1 MTDPLRS
8 GRPPSSPEVPD
19 RDRDARVEELL
30 LTGLDHYFSGQH
42 DLAVNVW
49 TRVLFLDR
57 GHARARAYI
66 ERARSAIAERQREGE
81 ELLHTGVAAFKRGDQ
96 AAARALLRSAVD
108 RGAGGEEAMA
118 LLQRLDRLE
127 AAAQHVESGVPH
139 ARTTRDA
146 ATVPDVAAA
155 NNRADLDR
163 DRRDFRSSP
172 RRTDLAVGRRS
183 GNRVAR
189 HGPRC
194 THGRAGTRRRTASRC
209 PPRPSCRLL
218 ALERCMRVDTC
229 AMRWSRSNRSG
240 TATGSAPRRMNCV
253 QPSSKN
259 CSPREG
265 PGSPRGMRRRLRVLS
280 KYPADEMPEVP
291 VHQFRERRA
300 LP

>member
-81 ELLHTGVAAFKRGDQ
+81 ELLHTGVAAFQRGDQ
-96 AAARALLRSAVD
+96 AQARALLGSAVD

-127 AAAQHVESGVPH
+127 ATAQHVESGAAHARASRDTAAIPVVATASNRVTWIVTGVISGVLLAALILLSLGDQGTQWLGMARD
-139 ARTTRDA
+139 ARTTVPARAEEPVPVPAASELSIARARALQARGHLRDA
-146 ATVPDVAAA
+146 
-155 NNRADLDR
+155 
-163 DRRDFRSSP
+163 
-172 RRTDLAVGRRS
+172 LAVLNTVRYGDRLRTE
-183 GNRVAR
+183 ADEL
-189 HGPRC
+189 
-194 THGRAGTRRRTASRC
+194 RAAIQQE
-209 PPRPSCRLL
+209 LL
-218 ALERCMRVDTC
+218 A
-229 AMRWSRSNRSG
+229 AGG
-240 TATGSAPRRMNCV
+240 TAPANAPAV
-253 QPSSKN
+253 Q
-259 CSPREG
+259 SP
-265 PGSPRGMRRRLRVLS
+265 
-280 KYPADEMPEVP
+280 
-291 VHQFRERRA
+291 Q
-300 LP
+300 

>member
-66 ERARSAIAERQREGE
+66 ERARSAIAERLREGE
-81 ELLHTGVAAFKRGDQ
+81 ELLHTGVAAFKRGDP

-127 AAAQHVESGVPH
+127 AAAPPVESGLPH

-146 ATVPDVAAA
+146 AIVPDVTAAS
-155 NNRADLDR
+155 NRLTWIVTGVISGVLLAALILLSVGDQGTVWLGMGRDARMAAPARAEDPVPVPTASELSIARARALHARGHLRDALVALKSVRYGDRFRAEADELR
-163 DRRDFRSSP
+163 AAIQQEL
-172 RRTDLAVGRRS
+172 LA
-183 GNRVAR
+183 A
-189 HGPRC
+189 
-194 THGRAGTRRRTASRC
+194 GRAGQPAG
-209 PPRPSCRLL
+209 
-218 ALERCMRVDTC
+218 
-229 AMRWSRSNRSG
+229 N
-240 TATGSAPRRMNCV
+240 ATSA
-253 QPSSKN
+253 Q
-259 CSPREG
+259 SP
-265 PGSPRGMRRRLRVLS
+265 
-280 KYPADEMPEVP
+280 
-291 VHQFRERRA
+291 Q
-300 LP
+300 

>member
-19 RDRDARVEELL
+19 RDRDARVDELL

-127 AAAQHVESGVPH
+127 AAAQHVESGVPD

-146 ATVPDVAAA
+146 ATAPDAAAA
-155 NNRADLDR
+155 NNRLTWIVTGVISGVLLAALILLSVGDQGTAWLGMGRDARTVAPARAEEPVPVPTASELSIARARALHARGHLRDALIALKSVRYGDRFRAEADELR
-163 DRRDFRSSP
+163 AAIQQEL
-172 RRTDLAVGRRS
+172 LA
-183 GNRVAR
+183 A
-189 HGPRC
+189 
-194 THGRAGTRRRTASRC
+194 GRAGQPAGNVTA
-209 PPRPSCRLL
+209 
-218 ALERCMRVDTC
+218 A
-229 AMRWSRSNRSG
+229 
-240 TATGSAPRRMNCV
+240 
-253 QPSSKN
+253 Q
-259 CSPREG
+259 SP
-265 PGSPRGMRRRLRVLS
+265 
-280 KYPADEMPEVP
+280 
-291 VHQFRERRA
+291 Q
-300 LP
+300 

>member
-42 DLAVNVW
+42 DLAINVW

-108 RGAGGEEAMA
+108 RGAGGEEALA

-127 AAAQHVESGVPH
+127 ATPQHIGADIPNL
-139 ARTTRDA
+139 RTTRDTGIAPDTTAGTSRVTWILTGVISGVLLATLILLSVGDQGTAWLGMGRDARIIVPPRVEEPVPVPA
-146 ATVPDVAAA
+146 ASELAIARARSLRARGHLRDALAALNSVRYGDRFRTEA
-155 NNRADLDR
+155 DELRAAIQQEL
-163 DRRDFRSSP
+163 
-172 RRTDLAVGRRS
+172 LAVGK
-183 GNRVAR
+183 A
-189 HGPRC
+189 
-194 THGRAGTRRRTASRC
+194 AQAS
-209 PPRPSCRLL
+209 
-218 ALERCMRVDTC
+218 
-229 AMRWSRSNRSG
+229 
-240 TATGSAPRRMNCV
+240 
-253 QPSSKN
+253 Q
-259 CSPREG
+259 
-265 PGSPRGMRRRLRVLS
+265 
-280 KYPADEMPEVP
+280 
-291 VHQFRERRA
+291 
-300 LP
+300 